1 MIHRPPNTSPKPFTP
16 KTKAKVSP
24 RPAATKAEIAAQ
36 KRVDKTIIKRMTR
49 R

>member
-1 MIHRPPNTSPKPFTP
+1 MTHRPPNTPSKPSKP
-16 KTKAKVSP
+16 KAKANP

-36 KRVDKTIIKRMTR
+36 KRLDKTVIKRMTR